1 LIQMKKKYQIKYN
14 YLKTT
19 EIKISLK
26 IDRNVL
32 KITTARLN
40 Q

>member
-1 LIQMKKKYQIKYN
+1 MKKNTKLKYN
-14 YLKTT
+14 YLKTA

-32 KITTARLN
+32 KLRQIARLN
-40 Q
+40 QWI